1 LPQSRKRRKTGNLK
15 HSGLARTRNKPAA
28 PKTPRKTKIIAG
40 VIVGVL
46 VLGGLALFFSR
57 GRSLGGGSEVTT
69 RTGLKYVDIKEGDG
83 PTPQTG
89 QTVSVHYTGTLA
101 NGTKFD
107 SSVDRGQP
115 FEFPIGR
122 GRVIKGWDEGLMTMK
137 VGGKRK
143 LTIPPDLGYGAQ
155 GSPPKIPGNS
165 TLIFDVEL
173 LGIKDATAAPNAPR

>member
-1 LPQSRKRRKTGNLK
+1 MPQSRKRRKTGNLK
-15 HSGLARTRNKPAA
+15 HSGMARSRNKPTA
-28 PKTPRKTKIIAG
+28 PATPRKTKVIAG
-40 VIVGVL
+40 VIIGVL
-46 VLGGLALFFSR
+46 VLAGLALLFSR
-57 GRSLGGGSEVTT
+57 GINFRGGGGGGEVTT
-69 RTGLKYVDIKEGDG
+69 KTGLKYIDIKEGDG
-83 PTPQTG
+83 PSPQAG
-89 QTVSVHYTGTLA
+89 QTVTVHYTGTLE

-143 LTIPPDLGYGAQ
+143 LIIPSNLGYGPQ

-173 LGIKDATAAPNAPR
+173 LGIK

>member
-15 HSGLARTRNKPAA
+15 HSGLARTRNKPTA
-28 PKTPRKTKIIAG
+28 TPTKRRSKVIAG
-40 VIVGVL
+40 VIVGVM
-46 VLGGLALFFSR
+46 VLGGLALLFSR
-57 GRSLGGGSEVTT
+57 GGILGGGGGEVTT
-69 RTGLKYVDIKEGDG
+69 KTGLKYVDIKEGDG
-83 PTPQTG
+83 PTPKTG
-89 QTVSVHYTGTLA
+89 QTVSVHYTGTLE

-115 FEFPIGR
+115 FEFPIGQ

-143 LTIPPDLGYGAQ
+143 LIIPSNLGYGPQ

-173 LGIKDATAAPNAPR
+173 LGVK

>member
-1 LPQSRKRRKTGNLK
+1 MPQSRKRRKTGNLK
-15 HSGLARTRNKPAA
+15 HSGLARTRNKPVA
-28 PKTPRKTKIIAG
+28 TPTKRKTKVIAG
-40 VIVGVL
+40 VIIGAL
-46 VLGGLALFFSR
+46 VLGGLALLFSR
-57 GRSLGGGSEVTT
+57 GWSLRGGGGGNEVTT
-69 RTGLKYVDIKEGDG
+69 KAGLKYVDIKEGDG

-89 QTVSVHYTGTLA
+89 QTVSVHYTGTLE

-115 FEFPIGR
+115 FEFPIGK

-143 LTIPPDLGYGAQ
+143 LIIPSNLGYGPQ

-173 LGIKDATAAPNAPR
+173 LGIK